1 MLFKNHTMSMI
12 TDLSLVADQIINH
25 DFVLT
30 AGITDQ
36 CYGDVLDAS
45 ILIPPT
51 EMLMAWADGNMFVM
65 QNNYPRYLMECKDAD
80 DMIVALLAALTKK
93 NVIIYIPTDEFNIFG
108 QVFLNYMYYTY
119 GITMNT
125 PNTQFAFDA
134 TKLPLILSKFYM
146 MDLIAPDEFL
156 KVYPANFD
164 LIPFVVNKL
173 ATELQP
179 FGSAAIRSFN
189 QYYEYFNN
197 IIKQRQQSVQPFK
210 IVNGGESK

>member
-12 TDLSLVADQIINH
+12 TDLSLVADQIVNH

-125 PNTQFAFDA
+125 PNTQFAFDT

-179 FGSAAIRSFN
+179 FGSTAIRSFN

-197 IIKQRQQSVQPFK
+197 IVKQRQQSVQPFK